1 MQIGELSRR
10 SGVSVRMLRYY
21 ETEGLLH
28 PDRTPAGYRVY
39 GDADVQSA
47 GRIRMLSAS
56 GLTLDVIR
64 RLLPCVHS
72 DAPDF
77 DPCPVLRAGL
87 RQQIETLDSR
97 MAELSESR
105 DMLADYLSALETSAA
120 PGPPGV
126 GAALARDSSA

>member
-21 ETEGLLH
+21 ETEGLLN

-39 GDADVQSA
+39 GDADAQAV

-64 RLLPCVHS
+64 DLLPCVHS

-97 MAELSESR
+97 LAELSESR
-105 DMLADYLSALETSAA
+105 SMLVDYLHALDTPHPPNPVGVEGA
-120 PGPPGV
+120 P
-126 GAALARDSSA
+126 ARDGSG

>member
-21 ETEGLLH
+21 ETEGLLN
-28 PDRTPAGYRVY
+28 PARTPAGYRVY
-39 GDADVQSA
+39 GDADAQAV

-56 GLTLDVIR
+56 GLTLDVIQE
-64 RLLPCVHS
+64 LLPCVHG

-87 RQQIETLDSR
+87 RRQIATLDGKL
-97 MAELSESR
+97 AELSESR
-105 DMLADYLSALETSAA
+105 SLLVDYLTALEA
-120 PGPPGV
+120 PAVLAEAPPP
-126 GAALARDSSA
+126 AR

>member
-21 ETEGLLH
+21 ETEGLLN

-39 GDADVQSA
+39 ADTDVQA
-47 GRIRMLSAS
+47 VGRIRMLSAA
-56 GLTLDVIR
+56 GLTLDVIQ
-64 RLLPCVHS
+64 RLLPCVRS

-87 RQQIETLDSR
+87 RQQIETLDGK
-97 MAELSESR
+97 MAELAESR
-105 DMLADYLSALETSAA
+105 GMLADYLHALESPT
-120 PGPPGV
+120 PPDRGR
-126 GAALARDSSA
+126 GG